1 MVVAFDSGVTDL
13 CAAHGVVSLPA
24 EQQLDGGDF
33 RGNTSRFRT
42 MGSMKPKMVLRM
54 LVEFKFQ
61 TVVLSDTDVV
71 WLRDP
76 TGGTLNPEPTP
87 NPCTLNDGMLRRR
100 CCRAPTLSGCG
111 IPGVGPKP

>member
-1 MVVAFDSGVTDL
+1 MVVAFDAGVTKL
-13 CAAHGVVSLPA
+13 CAEAGIVTLPA
-24 EQQLDGGDF
+24 EQQLEGGDF

-54 LVEFKFQ
+54 LEEFKFE

-76 TGGTLNPEPTP
+76 TGEPRTPEP
-87 NPCTLNDGMLRRR
+87 
-100 CCRAPTLSGCG
+100 
-111 IPGVGPKP
+111 